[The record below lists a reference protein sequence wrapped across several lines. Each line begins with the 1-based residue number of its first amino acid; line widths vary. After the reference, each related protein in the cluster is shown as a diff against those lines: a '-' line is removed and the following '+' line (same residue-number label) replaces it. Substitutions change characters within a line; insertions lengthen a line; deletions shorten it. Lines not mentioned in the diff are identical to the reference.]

1 MSKVIACPKCGG
13 PMDVPAYPG
22 DGVYRT
28 HWCPEPW
35 SAVESRQRERMQT
48 RDFNMDEAE
57 EW

>member
-1 MSKVIACPKCGG
+1 
-13 PMDVPAYPG
+13 MDVPAYPG

-48 RDFNMDEAE
+48 RDVNYDEAE